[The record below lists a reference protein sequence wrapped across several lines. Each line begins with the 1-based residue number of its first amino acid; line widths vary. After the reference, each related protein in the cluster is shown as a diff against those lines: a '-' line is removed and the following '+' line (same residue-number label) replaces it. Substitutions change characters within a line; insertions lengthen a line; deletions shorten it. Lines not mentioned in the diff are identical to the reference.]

1 MKPWNLT
8 GLSRK
13 LAERGRQEGRRW
25 LLSVVLLSVVYVL
38 GISAILRAD
47 FNYIDDM
54 GRITFGYQ
62 GWDNF
67 SRYLSN
73 LLSTFLHT
81 GRYLN
86 DISPLPQLLA
96 ACILAVA
103 GVAAVRAV
111 TGRAKLTVWEYAA
124 VLPMGLSPYFL
135 ECFSYKYDAPYMALS
150 VLAGVCPLLLYRKDW
165 RLYLVGSIAGI
176 LVVCTTYQPAAG
188 LFPMFVILLA
198 MRRWNQ
204 GENLGDIFRFIGVS
218 VAGYGIGMVFFRV
231 VLMGPVDHYVS
242 SELPGLTQLIPH
254 TLSNLKRY
262 FHLIQTDFR
271 REWLLVILL
280 VCVAFLYVQVRDA
293 SRNKVGAA
301 AVSVAALGLSLLCS
315 FGVYPVLAEALYAP
329 RAMYGFGVWL
339 ALVAVFTVTA
349 QRAYWCK
356 VVCLGLAWIFFVF
369 SFVYGNALARQKEY
383 TDFRIEQVID
393 DLTEAH
399 LLEGEAKKTVQLH
412 GSIGHAP
419 FFQHMP
425 QDYQILKRLVPVQL
439 DGDPGWGWGGYQ
451 FTYFYGLEDRM
462 NWTAW
467 DTSVDLTKMN
477 LPIVEDNIYHTI
489 RADDEYVLIELKA

>member
-1 MKPWNLT
+1 MKQWSLAQ
-8 GLSRK
+8 LSQK
-13 LAERGRQEGRRW
+13 IIQRGKHEGRTW
-25 LLSVVLLSVVYVL
+25 LLPVGLLSLVYIL

-67 SRYLSN
+67 SRYISN

-96 ACILAVA
+96 AVLLAVA
-103 GVAAVRAV
+103 GVAAVRVV
-111 TGRAKLTVWEYAA
+111 TGREKLTVWEYAA

-150 VLAGVCPLLLYRKDW
+150 VLAGVCPLLLCRKDW
-165 RLYLVGSIAGI
+165 KLYLLGSIAGI
-176 LVVCTTYQPAAG
+176 LVVCTTYQPATG
-188 LFPMFVILLA
+188 IFPMFVILVA
-198 MRRWNQ
+198 MRRWHQ
-204 GENLGDIFRFIGVS
+204 GEKLRDIFRFVGLS
-218 VAGYGIGMVFFRV
+218 VVGYGVGLVVFRV
-231 VLMGPVDHYVS
+231 FLMRVTEDYVS
-242 SELPGLTQLIPH
+242 GGIPALSQIIPH
-254 TLSNLKRY
+254 TVESFRTY
-262 FHLIQTDFR
+262 FHLIYTDFR
-271 REWLLVILL
+271 REWLLVILVL
-280 VCVAFLYVQVRDA
+280 CVAFLYVQVRDS

-301 AVSVAALGLSLLCS
+301 AVSVVALGLGLLCS
-315 FGVYPVLAEALYAP
+315 FGLYPVLEGALYAP

-349 QRAYWCK
+349 RRAYWCK
-356 VVCLGLAWIFFVF
+356 AVCLGLAWIFFVF

-393 DLTEAH
+393 DLTESH
-399 LLEGEAKKTVQLH
+399 LLEGETKKTVQLH

-439 DGDPGWGWGGYQ
+439 DGDAGWGWGGYQ
-451 FTYFYGLEDRM
+451 FTYFYGLEDHM

-467 DTSVDLTKMN
+467 DTSVDLTKMD
-477 LPIVEDNIYHTI
+477 LPIVVDTIYHTI
-489 RADDEYVLIELKA
+489 RADDAYVLIELKE

>member
-1 MKPWNLT
+1 MNQWNLAD
-8 GLSRK
+8 GCRK
-13 LAERGRQEGRRW
+13 LVQRGRQEGIRW
-25 LLSVVLLSVVYVL
+25 LLPVGMLSLVYAL

-67 SRYLSN
+67 SRYISN

-81 GRYLN
+81 GRYLH

-96 ACILAVA
+96 AVVLAVA

-111 TGRAKLTVWEYAA
+111 TGREKLTVWEYAA

-150 VLAGVCPLLLYRKDW
+150 VLAGVCPLLLCRKDW
-165 RLYLVGSIAGI
+165 RLYLLGSMAGV
-176 LVVCTTYQPAAG
+176 LVVCTTYQPATG
-188 LFPMFVILLA
+188 IFPMFVILLA

-204 GENLGDIFRFIGVS
+204 GEKLGDIFRFIGLS
-218 VAGYGIGMVFFRV
+218 VAGYGVGLVVFRVFFMQV
-231 VLMGPVDHYVS
+231 TEEYVS
-242 SELPGLTQLIPH
+242 GGIPALSQIIPH
-254 TLSNLKRY
+254 TVESFRTY
-262 FHLIQTDFR
+262 FHLIDTDFR
-271 REWLLVILL
+271 REWLLVVLL
-280 VCVAFLYVQVRDA
+280 LCVGFLWVQVRDS

-315 FGVYPVLAEALYAP
+315 FGLYPVLEEALYAP

-369 SFVYGNALARQKEY
+369 AFTYGNVLSLQKDY
-383 TDFRIEQVID
+383 TEFRIEQAID
-393 DLTEAH
+393 DLTETH
-399 LLEGEAKKTVQLH
+399 VLEGDIRKTVQVS
-412 GSIGHAP
+412 GTIGYAP
-419 FFQHMP
+419 AFDHMP
-425 QDYQILKRLVPVQL
+425 QDYQMLKRLVPVAF
-439 DGDPGWGWGGYQ
+439 GGGVGWNSYL
-451 FTYFYGLEDRM
+451 FAYFYGLEEHM
-462 NWTAW
+462 TWAGW
-467 DTSVDLTKMN
+467 DTELDLTEKDLPVVVDN
-477 LPIVEDNIYHTI
+477 LYHTI
-489 RADDEYVLIELKA
+489 RADDQYVLIELKE